1 MINNYD
7 KKYNKIVKLEK
18 SKWTSIKKVHGW
30 KHYEVKNIDKKNN
43 LIELFAIC
51 DKSKKVFVSKKEL
64 KDQSLWTR
72 GWSSKNSSR
81 DVFNNSLKDQLVD
94 GNITWKQAKNE
105 VKQIVR
111 RKKERK
117 KQVESKKKKEMFSM

>member
-51 DKSKKVFVSKKEL
+51 DKRKRVFVSKREL
-64 KDQSLWTR
+64 KDQSLWAR
-72 GWSSKNSSR
+72 GWSSKKSSS
-81 DVFNNSLKDQLVD
+81 DDFINSLKDQLVD
-94 GNITWKQAKNE
+94 GNITWKQAQNE

-111 RKKERK
+111 RKRERK
-117 KQVESKKKKEMFSM
+117 K

>member
-43 LIELFAIC
+43 LIELFYIC
-51 DKSKKVFVSKKEL
+51 DKK
-64 KDQSLWTR
+64 
-72 GWSSKNSSR
+72 
-81 DVFNNSLKDQLVD
+81 
-94 GNITWKQAKNE
+94 
-105 VKQIVR
+105 
-111 RKKERK
+111 
-117 KQVESKKKKEMFSM
+117 

>member
-7 KKYNKIVKLEK
+7 KRYNKIVKLEK

-51 DKSKKVFVSKKEL
+51 DKSKRVFVSKREL
-64 KDQSLWTR
+64 KDQSLWAR
-72 GWSSKNSSR
+72 GWSSKKSSR
-81 DVFNNSLKDQLVD
+81 DDFTSSLKDQLVD
-94 GNITWKQAKNE
+94 GNITWKQAQNE

-111 RKKERK
+111 RKRERK
-117 KQVESKKKKEMFSM
+117 K